1 MSIFEIDVQNM
12 RKIMSARDKIFI
24 IREMVQNAW
33 DEDITRVD
41 ILLTPPDENGHS
53 TLRVTDDSPTGWI
66 SLQHAYT
73 MYAESSKANDPTKR
87 GRFNEGEKAVICL
100 AIEASVTTM
109 NGQVCFDQH
118 HRWMGDKKRKRGSE
132 FFMKFEL
139 TEKEYFD
146 VCRKSRLLIPP
157 RDITTV
163 FNGVEIPKQAPFQMF
178 DARLRT
184 PINGRNEP
192 RKAEVRLYD
201 VRPGEAWLYEMGIPV
216 VELREYSNGS
226 KPREKATE
234 ARTGLVVFYPQSKKQ
249 SNDPNSDSNVQGA
262 PRRSASPTSDELKG
276 LKRELSQATVKRE
289 AAQEEM
295 DASLAGD
302 HDYDRYEAGSRM
314 VN

>member
-53 TLRVTDDSPTGWI
+53 SLRVTDDSPTGWI
-66 SLQHAYT
+66 NLQHAYT

-100 AIEASVTTM
+100 AIECSVTTM

-118 HRWMGDKKRKRGSE
+118 HRWAGDKKRKRGSE
-132 FFMKFEL
+132 FYMKFEL
-139 TEKEYFD
+139 TSKEYAD
-146 VCRKSRLLIPP
+146 ICRKSRLLIPP

-178 DARLRT
+178 DTRLRT
-184 PINGRNEP
+184 PINARNEP
-192 RKAEVRLYD
+192 RKTEVRLYD

-216 VELREYSNGS
+216 VELGDDKWSINVMQKVPVGRDRNNVPPSYIADLRVAVFN
-226 KPREKATE
+226 KHWEKLSPMDACLLSVQAAAAHPKSLTDAVKANMK
-234 ARTGLVVFYPQSKKQ
+234 ARFGDKYALE
-249 SNDPNSDSNVQGA
+249 D
-262 PRRSASPTSDELKG
+262 TSDKG
-276 LKRELSQATVKRE
+276 ANLEFVS
-289 AAQEEM
+289 
-295 DASLAGD
+295 
-302 HDYDRYEAGSRM
+302 
-314 VN
+314 